1 MGRPQSTDEKIPYPK
16 TKAELLKFY
25 LQPGANQ
32 KPRWQM
38 LDRQKWIELVFDCRN
53 DVDEN
58 LWEVAFNTV
67 CE

>member
-1 MGRPQSTDEKIPYPK
+1 MRPKATDEKIVIT
-16 TKAELLKFY
+16 TKVQLLKFY

-53 DVDEN
+53 DVDET
-58 LWEVAFNTV
+58 LWEKAFNTISQ
-67 CE
+67 